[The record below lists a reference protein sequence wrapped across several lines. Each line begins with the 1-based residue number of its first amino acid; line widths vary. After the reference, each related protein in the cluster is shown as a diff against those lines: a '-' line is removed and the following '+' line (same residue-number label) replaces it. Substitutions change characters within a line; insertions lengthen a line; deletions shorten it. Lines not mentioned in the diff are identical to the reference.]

1 MEENDKLREHN
12 QELMSDLSD
21 VQELISNMSDQNSA
35 QTVYKERIESLEKEN
50 KICKKLIETKNEKIE
65 NLEKLAEKGGGAS
78 DLAERIESL
87 NEERGAFEEQ
97 SQKYKIAIGAQK
109 RYIDSLNE
117 ALRLSDETRLKLKEE
132 IAALQHEKTKTQEQ
146 VKAFID
152 LRAAEQT
159 QRDATEKYKKILE
172 ARNEETDGLL
182 EQYKQQVIRLNA
194 ELDNVKKQNEA
205 KDKLNTSFKRQTET
219 MKQLLNQ
226 YDVDSKQKGEENKV
240 LTDKLN
246 RLIKINTDLLENKPT
261 EPVEKIVVEGS
272 PEAQAEQMKMELQ
285 NAELDRDLEKTRSLV
300 KRLTDENKL
309 QQNQIE
315 KFQARFL
322 KIDTE
327 KMELEETVR
336 NLKKRVDSATGTGE
350 KKGPEETN
358 VMNQKVH
365 EMNQKLIKQMTQMN
379 DALNYCQK
387 EKEEIIAKSEKLIKV
402 TGNMKQENERL
413 QNLVIQLQEQLE
425 IKLTSTEK
433 TEASPKTTETAA
445 KPKQAPKKKKNN
457 KK

>member
-1 MEENDKLREHN
+1 MMKNSLEENAKLREHN

-21 VQELISNMSDQNSA
+21 VQELISNISDQNSA
-35 QTVYKERIESLEKEN
+35 QTVYKDHIDSLEKEN
-50 KICKKLIETKNEKIE
+50 KICKKLIETKNEKIGKVYE
-65 NLEKLAEKGGGAS
+65 AQNLEKLVEKEDGSS
-78 DLAERIESL
+78 DLAARVESL
-87 NEERGAFEEQ
+87 NAERGAFEEQ
-97 SQKYKIAIGAQK
+97 SQKYKVAIGAQK
-109 RYIDSLNE
+109 RYIGKRHPKSKANKERLDSLNE

-132 IAALQHEKTKTQEQ
+132 IAALQHERTKTQEQ

-182 EQYKQQVIRLNA
+182 EQYKLQMNRLNA
-194 ELDNVKKQNEA
+194 ELENVKKQNEA

-246 RLIKINTDLLENKPT
+246 RLIKINTDLLDNKPT

-272 PEAQAEQMKMELQ
+272 PEAQAAQMKMELQ

-300 KRLTDENKL
+300 KRLTDENRL

-315 KFQARFL
+315 KFHASFL

-336 NLKKRVDSATGTGE
+336 SLKKRVDSTVGTVTSE
-350 KKGPEETN
+350 KKGSEESN
-358 VMNQKVH
+358 AMNQKVH
-365 EMNQKLIKQMTQMN
+365 EMNQKLIAQMTQM
-379 DALNYCQK
+379 
-387 EKEEIIAKSEKLIKV
+387 
-402 TGNMKQENERL
+402 
-413 QNLVIQLQEQLE
+413 
-425 IKLTSTEK
+425 
-433 TEASPKTTETAA
+433 
-445 KPKQAPKKKKNN
+445 
-457 KK
+457 